1 MDLSVNLVEGV
12 MLESSKHSSTSVYST
27 GRGTRNDPVRVH
39 SQTNTVQEFWLKK
52 LDGTESKITLNNRE
66 VQAREGHR
74 LILLQGESEDG
85 LVGYVGYLNLDTDRY
100 VIFNNSGI
108 ARAFAGRG
116 LPFYIFVLL
125 AFIAGGLVVF
135 AKGFAAGFFA
145 WALGLFAAIF
155 VRNIHGFFIG
165 LTLSSLTKQAVQ
177 TAKRSNSFT
186 STVERH
192 SALSAPEG
200 ESHPRLQN

>member
-74 LILLQGESEDG
+74 LILLQGESEEG

-125 AFIAGGLVVF
+125 AFIAGGLVMF
-135 AKGFAAGFFA
+135 AKGFATGFFA
-145 WALGLFAAIF
+145 WALGLLAATF

-186 STVERH
+186 STAERH
-192 SALSAPEG
+192 LVLSAPEG
-200 ESHPRLQN
+200 EPHPRLQN